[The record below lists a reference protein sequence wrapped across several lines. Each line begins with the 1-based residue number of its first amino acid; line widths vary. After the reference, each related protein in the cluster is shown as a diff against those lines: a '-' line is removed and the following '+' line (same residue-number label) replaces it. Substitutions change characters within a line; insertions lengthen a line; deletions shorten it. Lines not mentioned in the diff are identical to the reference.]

1 MSNNDHQLLLKIDK
15 EWNTTIVPQLP
26 DIDVE
31 EFDSKYDENGN
42 FIILTPLVHLIY
54 EQEIDSD
61 MDSQIERLEQ
71 DLTST
76 FGKYDFISFSARLG
90 EDYAQNSYQS
100 WVGINVVIK
109 ELQVPVNMIREYF
122 KIVLD
127 VNNKAKQL
135 SIG

>member
-1 MSNNDHQLLLKIDK
+1 M
-15 EWNTTIVPQLP
+15 
-26 DIDVE
+26 
-31 EFDSKYDENGN
+31 
-42 FIILTPLVHLIY
+42 TPLVHLIY

-109 ELQVPVNMIREYF
+109 KLQVPVNMIREYF